1 MVMAGSHARCYL
13 FCMNR
18 IVFDIHIPA
27 DEYIRVYKGSA
38 RDVVTRA
45 LDGRTV
51 RFPANILQPYLL
63 HAGISG
69 RFCITFDRS
78 GRFQKIEKLARR

>member
-1 MVMAGSHARCYL
+1 
-13 FCMNR
+13 MNK
-18 IVFDIHIPA
+18 IIFDIHLPA
-27 DEYIRVYKGSA
+27 DEYLRVYKGSA

-63 HAGISG
+63 HAGIFG

-78 GRFQKIEKLARR
+78 GRFQKIEKLS